1 MSDVD
6 RCLNTG
12 NPVGTDTLPAGFLC
26 FCPVCRLTRERAE
39 ALSEVE
45 RLRLGWNQAWQDRGT
60 AYEQSSRNQKRAEQ
74 AERERDEL
82 AREIARFHATGYV
95 SRADADRLAQ
105 EIARLNTALRWAN
118 DMLSPENRATLQRI
132 LGG

>member
-1 MSDVD
+1 MGAMSDAD

-39 ALSEVE
+39 ALAEVE

-60 AYEQSSRNQKRAEQ
+60 FFEQSCKNLQRAEQ
-74 AERERDEL
+74 AERERNLAAAEL
-82 AREIARFHATGYV
+82 ARFNA
-95 SRADADRLAQ
+95 
-105 EIARLNTALRWAN
+105 ALRWAN

-132 LGG
+132 LEGR